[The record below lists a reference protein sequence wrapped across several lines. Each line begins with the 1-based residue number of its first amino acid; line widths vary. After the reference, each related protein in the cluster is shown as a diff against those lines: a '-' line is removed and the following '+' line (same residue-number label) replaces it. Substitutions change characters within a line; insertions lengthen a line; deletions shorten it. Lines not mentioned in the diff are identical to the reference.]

1 MRIFSTA
8 LSRLQY
14 LIGILILAGYP
25 VVAQDA
31 TGRIA
36 GTVTDPSGA
45 IVPGATVIV
54 KNTGTGIIRQTTTD
68 KQGYYQVLELPIGH
82 YSVAAEATG
91 FSRKMVSARN
101 PLEIN
106 QTLRIDVALEMGAL
120 TDVVNV
126 EGGASAVETQN
137 ATIGATVSGNAIS
150 EWPLNGRK

>member
-82 YSVAAEATG
+82 YSVSAEATG

>member
-1 MRIFSTA
+1 MRLFSTQ
-8 LSRLQY
+8 LSRLLY

-68 KQGYYQVLELPIGH
+68 KQGYYQVLELPIGR

-91 FSRKMVSARN
+91 FLAQDGGRPESAGDQ
-101 PLEIN
+101 P
-106 QTLRIDVALEMGAL
+106 DAC
-120 TDVVNV
+120 
-126 EGGASAVETQN
+126 ASTWCWKWA
-137 ATIGATVSGNAIS
+137 
-150 EWPLNGRK
+150 R

>member
-1 MRIFSTA
+1 
-8 LSRLQY
+8 
-14 LIGILILAGYP
+14 LAGYP

-150 EWPLNGRK
+150 ELPLNGRK